1 MKAHFAN
8 VSICHYFRV
17 RWCCDWFERGP
28 FLEWKTNPE
37 YVRVVKMENLT
48 IITSNSEYALKTNC
62 FPILTLW
69 WQSSLLSSK
78 VSVKSVA
85 EGFTNTDETY
95 KHSKVQ
101 QNWLKLQKGTPI
113 IEAFEVPSCNYSFSL
128 LEIMYHF
135 GNICGVSL
143 HKLYE
148 ILPILNEMCIHKLSA
163 FSNVTNFQI
172 A

>member
-1 MKAHFAN
+1 MLRHP
-8 VSICHYFRV
+8 
-17 RWCCDWFERGP
+17 FESGL
-28 FLEWKTNPE
+28 FLAWKTNAE
-37 YVRVVKMENLT
+37 YVGVVKKENLT

-95 KHSKVQ
+95 MQ

-113 IEAFEVPSCNYSFSL
+113 IEAFEVPSYNYSFSL

-135 GNICGVSL
+135 GNVCGVSL
-143 HKLYE
+143 HKL
-148 ILPILNEMCIHKLSA
+148 
-163 FSNVTNFQI
+163 SNI
-172 A
+172 ANSKQNVHS